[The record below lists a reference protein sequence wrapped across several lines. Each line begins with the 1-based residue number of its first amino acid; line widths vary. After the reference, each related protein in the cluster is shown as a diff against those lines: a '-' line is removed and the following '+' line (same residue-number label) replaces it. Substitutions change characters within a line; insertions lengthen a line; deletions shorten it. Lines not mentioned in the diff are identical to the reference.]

1 MARAAQQPFIEGA
14 IVQRGDNTVRVQM
27 RLCRDDLV
35 IAAFKKDYPAAR
47 ATTEQIIDD
56 LATEFERQEP
66 GAAKL
71 LRERPVTMRLR
82 LG

>member
-14 IVQRGDNTVRVQM
+14 IVQRGDDTVRVQM

-35 IAAFKKDYPAAR
+35 LATFGKDYRVAE

>member
-1 MARAAQQPFIEGA
+1 MARAAEQPFVEGEIE
-14 IVQRGDNTVRVQM
+14 QRGDTVRVRM
-27 RLCRDDLV
+27 RLCRDDVV

-56 LATEFERQEP
+56 LAAEFERQEP

-71 LRERPVTMRLR
+71 LRARPVTMRLR